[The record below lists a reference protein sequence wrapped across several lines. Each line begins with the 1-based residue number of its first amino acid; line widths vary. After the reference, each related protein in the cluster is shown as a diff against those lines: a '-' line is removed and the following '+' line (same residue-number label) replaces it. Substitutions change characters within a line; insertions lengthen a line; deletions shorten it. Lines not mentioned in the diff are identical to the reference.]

1 MRLMAIGLAA
11 GLMLGGAAS
20 ANVAPPPDL
29 PNRLAA
35 EAVEAF
41 MENFN
46 AGSVEGIESV
56 LANRTDFVWPE
67 NGVLRTEGETATV
80 ADIKAAL
87 EAQPGLR
94 LETTGLKVILLG
106 PAQDA
111 AEVVAPI
118 TLYAKNEKGE
128 EVEVLKGVMTFAVAV
143 DAEDGVWR
151 IASGHTSTVQAAQ

>member
-11 GLMLGGAAS
+11 GLMLGGVAS

-29 PNRLAA
+29 PNRMAA

-67 NGVLRTEGETATV
+67 NGVLRNEGETATV

-94 LETTGLKVILLG
+94 LETTGLKVILLDRG
-106 PAQDA
+106 VDTALSTWALISSMRRA
-111 AEVVAPI
+111 APRTA
-118 TLYAKNEKGE
+118 
-128 EVEVLKGVMTFAVAV
+128 
-143 DAEDGVWR
+143 
-151 IASGHTSTVQAAQ
+151 STVIRSPRNHRPVRPVS